1 MDKEP
6 SIAMLIVKDLKK
18 QRLMLFIANILL
30 AIALIIS
37 SVPIENYG
45 SSKTP
50 AGPLA
55 NMVLAL
61 IKFLA

>member
-30 AIALIIS
+30 AIALIIT
-37 SVPIENYG
+37 IFIG
-45 SSKTP
+45 G
-50 AGPLA
+50 A
-55 NMVLAL
+55 
-61 IKFLA
+61 

>member
-37 SVPIENYG
+37 IVI
-45 SSKTP
+45 
-50 AGPLA
+50 
-55 NMVLAL
+55 
-61 IKFLA
+61 